1 MVMTSSYALRVH
13 HIVKRARTYQFLK
26 LTKQKS
32 VRGNNCAM
40 AMGVN
45 LNHIN
50 VTEKHYNNQNLTF
63 RIQNELE
70 PIDEHVEFNSILGIQ
85 KISLIL

>member
-1 MVMTSSYALRVH
+1 
-13 HIVKRARTYQFLK
+13 
-26 LTKQKS
+26 
-32 VRGNNCAM
+32 M